1 MHSYHYVQAFRSQRY
16 RPPVRVRVTQSQ
28 VSAKASQPRVRV
40 RRQSE
45 QRPVQAT

>member
-28 VSAKASQPRVRV
+28 VSAKASKPRVRV
-40 RRQSE
+40 HRRSE
-45 QRPVQAT
+45 QLPVRTA